1 MRHVNIQ
8 QNFTQVVEADEFL
21 SLSSEKLLKF
31 IPSDELTVLSEEKV
45 FGCVVRWVKH
55 DSDSRKC
62 ILPQLLEH
70 VRLPLTSESGTLKS
84 VEAYRPST
92 GVWTTMA
99 DIHLLRKNL
108 GVVALEGLLY
118 AVSGRDGLS
127 MLDSVE
133 FNNPITNTWTMPG
146 ASMNVPQCYGGA
158 VAIDRPFNI

>member
-21 SLSSEKLLKF
+21 SLSSEKLLKC

-45 FGCVVRWVKH
+45 FECVVRWVKH

-92 GVWTTMA
+92 GVWTTM
-99 DIHLLRKNL
+99 LPSYWEK
-108 GVVALEGLLY
+108 
-118 AVSGRDGLS
+118 
-127 MLDSVE
+127 
-133 FNNPITNTWTMPG
+133 
-146 ASMNVPQCYGGA
+146 Q
-158 VAIDRPFNI
+158 